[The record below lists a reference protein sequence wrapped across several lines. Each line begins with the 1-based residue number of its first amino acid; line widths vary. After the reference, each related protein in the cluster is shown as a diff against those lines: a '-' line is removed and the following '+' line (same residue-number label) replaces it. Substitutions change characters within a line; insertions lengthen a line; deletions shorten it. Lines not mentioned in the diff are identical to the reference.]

1 MRIGIIGLGAMGSV
15 ISKVFQQ
22 NKIHI
27 LGFDIYQK
35 FTSKGYFKQADNLNE
50 FNNLD
55 KILTILPDGKAVH
68 DIVKKLVKIK
78 FHGDIIDLS
87 SSHPSDTIQTNI
99 FLNKSGCYLMDAPV
113 SGGVERAK
121 KQSLMIM
128 FGGCKR
134 KFNANKKLLSLLGN
148 TEYVGPVGSGHAM
161 KSLNNYVSAAGLIA
175 SFQAIATAKNFG
187 IEPEKFQKII
197 NASTGKNN
205 TTEVKIDK
213 FILNQKFNSGF
224 SLKLMAKDINNAKSI
239 INKNSI
245 QTPLTD
251 AISFYL
257 ENSLQKL
264 GNLSDH
270 TELYKLIEINNGK
283 NYGKI

>member
-27 LGFDIYQK
+27 LGFDINQK

-50 FNNLD
+50 FNNID

-68 DIVKKLVKIK
+68 DIVKKLLKIK

-270 TELYKLIEINNGK
+270 TELYKLIEINDGK

>member
-22 NKIHI
+22 NKIRI
-27 LGFDIYQK
+27 LGFDIYKK

-175 SFQAIATAKNFG
+175 SFRAIATAKNFG

-264 GNLSDH
+264 GSLSDH